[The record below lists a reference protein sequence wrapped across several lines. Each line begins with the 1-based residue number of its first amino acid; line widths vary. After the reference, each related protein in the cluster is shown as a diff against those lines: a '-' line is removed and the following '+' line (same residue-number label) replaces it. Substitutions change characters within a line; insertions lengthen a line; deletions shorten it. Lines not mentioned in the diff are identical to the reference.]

1 MLASVENFALF
12 VHLVGAFL
20 FVGGALVA
28 AIAFEAAR
36 RRARPDEIALLLGL
50 TRVGV
55 LLVGVGALPLIL
67 SGLSL
72 VGLEDVGYGATWI
85 VAAIALFVTASA
97 LGAHGGRRPKQARLL
112 ATRLARE
119 GREETPELRALLD
132 DRASRAANYLS
143 GLLVLVILALMV
155 FQPE

>member
-1 MLASVENFALF
+1 MLASVETFALF

-36 RRARPDEIALLLGL
+36 RRVRPDEIVLLLGL
-50 TRVGV
+50 TRIGVLFVGVGGLV
-55 LLVGVGALPLIL
+55 LLV
-67 SGLSL
+67 SGLGL
-72 VGLEDVGYGATWI
+72 VELEDVGYGAPWI
-85 VAAIALFVTASA
+85 VAAIALFATACV
-97 LGAHGGRRPKQARLL
+97 LGALGGRRPKQARLL
-112 ATRLARE
+112 ATRLARD
-119 GREETPELRALLD
+119 GREETSELRALLD
-132 DRASRAANYLS
+132 DRGSRAANYLS

>member
-28 AIAFEAAR
+28 GVAFEAAR
-36 RRARPDEIALLLGL
+36 RRIRTDEIALLLGL

-85 VAAIALFVTASA
+85 VAAIALFVTAST
-97 LGAHGGRRPKQARLL
+97 LGALGGRRPKQARFL
-112 ATRLARE
+112 AARLARD